1 MATNHPPPVL
11 FQSDDDDHHHHSH
24 SSNNDHTHHD
34 FGDGHPTDPRS
45 TGLPSLGHQHHDLL
59 HGQGSTH
66 SHPHADGRGR
76 SQERGYG
83 HLYDEL
89 ENLDDPPPHVHSQAC
104 QDSCPVQDIYTE
116 TSFSRF
122 SKGDR
127 TNLYGLV
134 VVKELGQV
142 TTASTTRSTASSSG
156 VAPLDPPTQEARS
169 TSTSVSETG
178 PSLSIKT
185 AKDSGLAPGAGH
197 IRRKSS
203 IFTETGDLAYRRL
216 PGRYVLVAAGGT
228 VKFFLDLQDMVEF
241 TLGPSEFNPPQG
253 EGAGEGNE
261 RAGGGESVAEELAP
275 NLEIVSMDAF
285 ERKDE
290 RGCQLVLVVSI
301 AKAEDPAQFEL
312 RFYGVNTFA
321 PSIRELL
328 LRLPSTI
335 DIQSVPLTWAP
346 TKIIHSPLEDDPFEM
361 VVLVGGSDSRAH
373 LFVQDAPDVLP
384 SDGLY
389 KEQPVENHFSVL
401 ASFPYCEYCV
411 LSLVIKDYLTCR
423 VIAAGTQN
431 GTLNV
436 GIIPRDP
443 VTFQLDRANA
453 KAHTVV
459 LFSPITTLTVY
470 TSRVPT
476 DRRRQ
481 RQQEQQQRA
490 KQATKNDQD
499 ARPNIFAHDDDFEEE
514 EEDGI
519 HLLVTCAT
527 EQAWVYSDINK
538 HGLSQRADLAE
549 CSYHDSILA
558 AHAMDADW
566 DGQNEVMIGTYG
578 RQLMVFKQLPPGQ
591 EPYSKSSSVHQ
602 QKLPQQSQQ
611 HQHHNN
617 HHHHSQRSSF
627 SSTQQL
633 QRQLRNSFQIQQ
645 QLQLQQLQQQ
655 QLLQQQQQQQQ
666 QLHLSGPTVSSPS
679 AIGDGGSGENGMSLT
694 PQWGMTWN
702 RRFASPIYG
711 ISSADLNDDGLEEL
725 VITTINGVSF
735 FLPDPRTAKRRLAQA
750 VERMRE
756 IKEMREI
763 LEQLRRDNLKLVED
777 QRVKEEKEKE
787 EEEQRRVKAEE
798 ERRRKEKEAEEEAA
812 AADAARKENERI
824 GSEELERKEK
834 EEDILEEQR
843 LLEQQHQGK
852 QQEQGEME
860 KESFNAPGQEGP
872 ETLEKEETLV
882 VASENVE
889 GHAASASAKSP
900 VQNDDENG
908 ARQVVKTEPKTTSV
922 VEDEETDRGATE
934 PAVEVSESQEGTN
947 ETNEVLEGQTEA
959 QHQSPEHESP
969 GQGSS
974 GLVELEHMDSPSLEQ
989 VYGHAYLEKHR
1000 MAGDENRAD
1009 SVSGSESK
1017 QANE

>member
-1 MATNHPPPVL
+1 MASSHRPPVL
-11 FQSDDDDHHHHSH
+11 FQSDDDEHHHHH
-24 SSNNDHTHHD
+24 HQRHDNNDHSHHT
-34 FGDGHPTDPRS
+34 FGDGHTADLRS
-45 TGLPSLGHQHHDLL
+45 TGLLGHQHNDLL
-59 HGQGSTH
+59 QGQGSTH
-66 SHPHADGRGR
+66 ADGRGH
-76 SQERGYG
+76 SQERGHG

-89 ENLDDPPPHVHSQAC
+89 ENLDDSPPHVHSQAC
-104 QDSCPVQDIYTE
+104 LDSCPVQDIYTE

-122 SKGDR
+122 SKGAR

-142 TTASTTRSTASSSG
+142 TTTSATQSMAPSSG
-156 VAPLDPPTQEARS
+156 IAPLDLPSQDFQP
-169 TSTSVSETG
+169 TSTSVSETE
-178 PSLSIKT
+178 PPLST
-185 AKDSGLAPGAGH
+185 EAGRDSGLAPDAGR
-197 IRRKSS
+197 IRKSKSS
-203 IFTETGDLAYRRL
+203 IFTETGDLTYRHL

-228 VKFFLDLQDMVEF
+228 VKFFLGLQDTFEF
-241 TLGPSEFNPPQG
+241 TLGPSELSPPQG
-253 EGAGEGNE
+253 AGAGIEGAG
-261 RAGGGESVAEELAP
+261 GGGGVATAPAP

-301 AKAEDPAQFEL
+301 AKAEDPPQFEL

-328 LRLPSTI
+328 LQLPSTT

-361 VVLVGGSDSRAH
+361 VVLVGGGDSRVH

-384 SDGLY
+384 SNGLF
-389 KEQPVENHFSVL
+389 KEQPVETVFSIL

-423 VIAAGTQN
+423 VVAAGTQN

-470 TSRVPT
+470 TSRVQT
-476 DRRRQ
+476 ERRRQ
-481 RQQEQQQRA
+481 QQQ
-490 KQATKNDQD
+490 QQQQTEQTDQ
-499 ARPNIFAHDDDFEEE
+499 DDDFEEE

-527 EQAWVYSDINK
+527 EQAWVYSDICK
-538 HGLSQRADLAE
+538 HGLSRRADLAE

-566 DGQNEVMIGTYG
+566 DGQNEVLIGTYG

-591 EPYSKSSSVHQ
+591 EPYPKSSSVIHQ
-602 QKLPQQSQQ
+602 KQPQPSSLQHSHLHT
-611 HQHHNN
+611 HQHNN
-617 HHHHSQRSSF
+617 QRSSSI

-633 QRQLRNSFQIQQ
+633 QRQLRNSLQIQQ

-655 QLLQQQQQQQQ
+655 QQMLQQQQQQI
-666 QLHLSGPTVSSPS
+666 HLSGPTVSSPS
-679 AIGDGGSGENGMSLT
+679 AIGDGGNGVSLT

-702 RRFASPIYG
+702 RRFASPVYG

-725 VITTINGVSF
+725 IITTINGVSF

-763 LEQLRRDNLKLVED
+763 LGQLRRDNSKLVED
-777 QRVKEEKEKE
+777 QRVKEEKERE
-787 EEEQRRVKAEE
+787 EEEEERKREEAEE
-798 ERRRKEKEAEEEAA
+798 ESRRKANEAEEEAE
-812 AADAARKENERI
+812 RREKEVLDLK
-824 GSEELERKEK
+824 ELERKGIEELEGKEK
-834 EEDILEEQR
+834 EEKEEKALEEQR
-843 LLEQQHQGK
+843 LGEK
-852 QQEQGEME
+852 QQKEQCELDKVPSNE
-860 KESFNAPGQEGP
+860 PDHEEL
-872 ETLEKEETLV
+872 ETEEKEEEALV
-882 VASENVE
+882 AATVE
-889 GHAASASAKSP
+889 SVEEQVPAEAESK
-900 VQNDDENG
+900 VQNDGEVGASHAVDAEFTNITSVVKDEDKGLDDAEAVVVGKSDSKDENG
-908 ARQVVKTEPKTTSV
+908 ETS
-922 VEDEETDRGATE
+922 E
-934 PAVEVSESQEGTN
+934 EVSEEQA
-947 ETNEVLEGQTEA
+947 EVHDE
-959 QHQSPEHESP
+959 SPEHES
-969 GQGSS
+969 S
-974 GLVELEHMDSPSLEQ
+974 D
-989 VYGHAYLEKHR
+989 
-1000 MAGDENRAD
+1000 
-1009 SVSGSESK
+1009 
-1017 QANE
+1017 